1 MIAEQNTVASSTP
14 WQAFNQRMLV
24 REFAA
29 LRRRMEG
36 DRDRDEDAYGISGSD
51 AASENPAETSAIDRL
66 SAIFNLTLFEREL
79 LLLAAG
85 VEMDSDL
92 ADRCAQ
98 LTGRSGVSAQRG
110 LVTFSLAM
118 STLSEPHWS
127 ALSASAP
134 LRRYRLL
141 TLEPDRGLTSAG
153 LHIDERVLNYLAGVN
168 RLDTRLDEMLFA
180 KAPPEWLDEDHF
192 QLASK
197 LLLDFDL
204 DLDYEEDGVARPV
217 LHLCGDD
224 ALGQE
229 SVASMLA
236 HRNGRNLFILRH
248 EDTPASSA
256 ELEQFI
262 HLWMRERLLLPA
274 FLLLQWGHESPSPQA
289 RQLAERVPGALMIA
303 SRESIRL
310 HRAVESHVVNK
321 PSPAAQQRLWLD
333 AMRAAAMRA
342 AAMRAAAFRSA
353 VLETGALQA
362 AAPVESTPVA
372 PEFLGEVA
380 EQFRLSAETIVS
392 IAASAASARVEPG
405 ENSSQLK
412 ERIWSAC
419 RVHSR
424 PRLEGLAE
432 QIVPVST
439 WDDLVLPDA
448 QKLVLRQIAAQ
459 SRNRMTVYENWG
471 FSARGRRGL
480 GLSAL
485 FAGPSGTGKTLAAE
499 VLAHEL
505 HLDLYRIDLSAVV
518 SKYIGETEKNLRQ
531 VFDAAECGGCLLL
544 FDEADALFG
553 KRAEVKD
560 SHDRYANIEVG
571 YLLQRMESFQGL
583 AVLTT
588 NLKSSLDKSFQRRL
602 RFTVDFPF
610 PDMAQRQQIWERV
623 FPAQTPTHE
632 LDATRLATLNMT
644 GGNIHNIALNAAFL
658 AADARQPVGMNHI
671 LQAAQLEAIKTE
683 RPIAEMEV
691 RRWV

>member
-1 MIAEQNTVASSTP
+1 MIAASNTVTDSTS

-24 REFAA
+24 REFAT
-29 LRRRMEG
+29 LRRRLEG
-36 DRDRDEDAYGISGSD
+36 HGVEDAYRDAESD
-51 AASENPAETSAIDRL
+51 ALMDETAEMPAIGRL
-66 SAIFNLTLFEREL
+66 AAIFNLTHFEREL
-79 LLLAAG
+79 LLLTAG
-85 VEMDSDL
+85 VEMDSSL

-110 LVTFSLAM
+110 PVTFSLAM
-118 STLSEPHWS
+118 STLREPHWS
-127 ALSASAP
+127 ALSAAAP

-141 TLEPDRGLTSAG
+141 TLESERGLTSAG

-168 RLDTRLDEMLFA
+168 RLDARLEEMLFA
-180 KAPPEWLDEDHF
+180 KAPPEWLDEEHF
-192 QLASK
+192 QLASE
-197 LLLDFDL
+197 LRL
-204 DLDYEEDGVARPV
+204 DLDPNPEDSDAALPV

-236 HRNGRNLFILRH
+236 HREQRHLLILRH
-248 EDTPASSA
+248 EDTPASGA

-262 HLWMRERLLLPA
+262 HLWMRERLLLPS
-274 FLLLQWGHESPSPQA
+274 FLLLQWGHESPSAQA
-289 RQLAERVPGALMIA
+289 RQLAERIPGVLMIA

-310 HRAVESHVVNK
+310 HRTVESHVVNK
-321 PSPAAQQRLWLD
+321 PSPAAQQRLWQD
-333 AMRAAAMRA
+333 ALQVATSRAAAPGEDA
-342 AAMRAAAFRSA
+342 QS
-353 VLETGALQA
+353 V
-362 AAPVESTPVA
+362 SISVA

-392 IAASAASARVEPG
+392 IAASAASAHEEDEG
-405 ENSSQLK
+405 ESGRSPSYLK
-412 ERIWSAC
+412 DRIWNAC
-419 RVHSR
+419 RLHAR

-432 QIVPVST
+432 QITPVST
-439 WDDLVLPDA
+439 WDDLVLPEA
-448 QKLVLRQIAAQ
+448 QMQVLRQIASQ

-485 FAGPSGTGKTLAAE
+485 FAGPSGTGKTLAAQ
-499 VLAHEL
+499 VLASEL

-518 SKYIGETEKNLRQ
+518 SKYIGETEKNLKQ

-583 AVLTT
+583 AILTT
-588 NLKSSLDKSFQRRL
+588 NMKSSLDKSFQRRL

-610 PDMAQRQQIWERV
+610 PDTARRQQIWERV

-632 LDATRLATLNMT
+632 LDAARLASLNMT

-658 AADARQPVGMNHI
+658 AADVRQPVSMSHI

-683 RPIAEMEV
+683 RPLSEVEV
-691 RRWV
+691 RRWI

>member
-1 MIAEQNTVASSTP
+1 MIAEHNTVAATP
-14 WQAFNQRMLV
+14 WQEFNQRMLV

-29 LRRRMEG
+29 LHRRLEG
-36 DRDRDEDAYGISGSD
+36 DRDGDSYRVSGSN
-51 AASENPAETSAIDRL
+51 AAAENAPEASAIDRL
-66 SAIFNLTLFEREL
+66 SATFNLTPFEREL

-85 VEMDSDL
+85 VEMDSAL

-98 LTGRSGVSAQRG
+98 LTGRSGVSARRG

-118 STLSEPHWS
+118 STLWEPHWS

-153 LHIDERVLNYLAGVN
+153 LHIDERVLSYLAGVN
-168 RLDTRLDEMLFA
+168 VLDTRLDEMLFA

-192 QLASK
+192 RLASE
-197 LLLDFDL
+197 
-204 DLDYEEDGVARPV
+204 LDYEDDGVASPV

-236 HRNGRNLFILRH
+236 HRSGRHLFVLRH
-248 EDTPASSA
+248 EDTPAAGA

-274 FLLLQWGHESPSPQA
+274 CLLLQWGHEPPSAQA

-310 HRAVESHVVNK
+310 HRSVESHVVNK

-333 AMRAAAMRA
+333 A
-342 AAMRAAAFRSA
+342 
-353 VLETGALQA
+353 LQA
-362 AAPVESTPVA
+362 AAQGESSPVA

-392 IAASAASARVEPG
+392 IAASAAS
-405 ENSSQLK
+405 SQEESGVDSPHLE

-419 RVHSR
+419 RLHSQ

-432 QIVPVST
+432 QISPVST

-448 QKLVLRQIAAQ
+448 QKMVLRQIAAQ

-505 HLDLYRIDLSAVV
+505 RLDLYRIDLSAVV

-610 PDMAQRQQIWERV
+610 PDTAQRQQIWERA
-623 FPAQTPTHE
+623 FPAQTPTHG
-632 LDATRLATLNMT
+632 LDAARLATLNMT

-658 AADARQPVGMNHI
+658 AADARQPVGMGHI

-683 RPIAEMEV
+683 RPIAENEV